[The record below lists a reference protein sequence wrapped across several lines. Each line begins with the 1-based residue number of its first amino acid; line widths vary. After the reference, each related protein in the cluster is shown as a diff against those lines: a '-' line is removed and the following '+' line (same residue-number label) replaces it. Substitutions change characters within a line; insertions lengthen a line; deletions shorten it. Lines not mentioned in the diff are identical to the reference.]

1 MSSRL
6 QFLRQ
11 RIASAS
17 LARRVFDENAPLN
30 RVIDIAQRGVG
41 RRLGKRRPGIHRIE
55 CGEYGRYTRFSPRD
69 WSMKFNGEAVSISPS
84 IGNWSF
90 ACQSHYI
97 LDGGRVHWA
106 DRWSRERIELGRL
119 LDRERKE
126 RHYKGEPTA
135 PILAEPKVQAAR
147 LGPLARFARWLT
159 GK

>member
-1 MSSRL
+1 MSRAVYTHKFVKAFPDKL
-6 QFLRQ
+6 
-11 RIASAS
+11 
-17 LARRVFDENAPLN
+17 DN
-30 RVIDIAQRGVG
+30 
-41 RRLGKRRPGIHRIE
+41 GILYVSMEFGTAAHRCF
-55 CGEYGRYTRFSPRD
+55 CGCGCEVYTGFSPRD

-119 LDRERKE
+119 LDRERKD
-126 RHYKGEPTA
+126 RHYKRD
-135 PILAEPKVQAAR
+135 PIASSSTLPNKPDSRPGV
-147 LGPLARFARWLT
+147 LARFARWLS